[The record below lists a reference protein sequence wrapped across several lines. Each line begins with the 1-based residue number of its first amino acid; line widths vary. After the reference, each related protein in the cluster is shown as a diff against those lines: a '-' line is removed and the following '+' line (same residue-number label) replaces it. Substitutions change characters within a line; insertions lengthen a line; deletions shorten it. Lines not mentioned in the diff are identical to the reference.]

1 MVGLWRTTMGTMAAA
16 VLAMGIGSG
25 PATAQDSVTPATA
38 TDDGESPDQW
48 QIWDILD
55 RLLERTLPKDGHSA
69 RKAPGFVVDPG
80 WPLTLPNKWLV
91 GQVGGIAVDRHD
103 NIWILQRA
111 RTLTSDEAGA
121 LGAYVDPATGET
133 ATIPDEEG
141 GEPIPVNALGQPRPF
156 GPIADCCIPAPAVMQ
171 FDPDGNLLQAWGGP
185 ADEGYLGSER
195 CREEDG
201 CVWPATEH
209 GIFVDHNDNVYI
221 AGNGTGEGGFP
232 WAATHG
238 DDSHVLKFSSDG
250 TFLLR
255 VGDPGFGGPANSNDT
270 AGASNGTPQLYNP
283 ADTEVDPKTNELYIA
298 DGYGNHRIVVVD
310 AETGLYKRHWGAYG
324 QNPVDDAASD
334 EAGDY
339 AEDRDAGVIPT
350 FFRNPVHC
358 VRVAK
363 DGLVYVCDRT
373 NNRLQVFKADE
384 VGAECS
390 NPDGEEGQCGF
401 VAEKHIRPDTL
412 GPGSVWDLDTSSDR
426 RQSCLHNVD
435 GTNQHADILHRRS
448 LEILAT
454 WGRSGRNAGEFH
466 WVHNV
471 ATDSEGNLYTAEVDT
486 GKRAQKFVRYG
497 PEGCRDGHR
506 DGGDKRDDDDRGNR

>member
-1 MVGLWRTTMGTMAAA
+1 MVGFWHITTGTMAAA
-16 VLAMGIGSG
+16 ILATGIGSS
-25 PATAQDSVTPATA
+25 PATAQDGGSAPTTSS
-38 TDDGESPDQW
+38 GELPSPSE
-48 QIWDILD
+48 IWDFLD
-55 RLLERTLPKDGHSA
+55 RLLERTLPEDG
-69 RKAPGFVVDPG
+69 RPVRNAPGFVVDPG
-80 WPLTLPNKWLV
+80 WPLELPNQWLV

-121 LGAYVDPATGET
+121 LGAYVDPDTGAT
-133 ATIPDEEG
+133 ATVPDEEG
-141 GEPIPVNALGQPRPF
+141 GEPIPINALGHPRPF
-156 GPIADCCIPAPAVMQ
+156 GPIADCCIPAPAVLQ
-171 FDPDGNLLQAWGGP
+171 FDSDGNLLQAWGGP
-185 ADEGYLGSER
+185 SDEGYLGSER

-201 CVWPATEH
+201 CVWPAGEH

-238 DDSHVLKFSSDG
+238 ADSHVLKFSSDG

-255 VGDPGFGGPANSNDT
+255 VGDPGFDGPANSNDT
-270 AGASNGTPQLYNP
+270 NGADNGTPQLYNP
-283 ADTEVDPKTNELYIA
+283 ADTEVDPETNELYIA
-298 DGYGNHRIVVVD
+298 DGYGNHRVVVVD

-324 QNPVDDAASD
+324 QNPVDDEASD

-339 AEDRDAGVIPT
+339 AEDRGEDLIPY
-350 FFRNPVHC
+350 FRNPVHC
-358 VRVAK
+358 VRIAN
-363 DGLVYVCDRT
+363 DGLVYVCDRV
-373 NNRLQVFKADE
+373 NNRIQVFDKDE
-384 VGAECS
+384 VGDECS
-390 NPDGEEGQCGF
+390 NPTGEAGECGF
-401 VAEKHIRPDTL
+401 VAETFIRPDTL
-412 GPGSVWDLDTSSDR
+412 SNGTVWDLDTSSDR

-471 ATDSEGNLYTAEVDT
+471 AVDSEGNLYTAEVDT

-497 PEGCRDGHR
+497 PEGCDDGRRDH
-506 DGGDKRDDDDRGNR
+506 DGRGKGKDR